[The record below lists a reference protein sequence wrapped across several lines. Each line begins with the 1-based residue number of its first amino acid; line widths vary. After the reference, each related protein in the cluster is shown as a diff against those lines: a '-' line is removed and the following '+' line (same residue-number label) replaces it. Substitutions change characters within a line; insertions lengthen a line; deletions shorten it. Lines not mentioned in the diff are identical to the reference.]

1 MLFFAQYI
9 ETFIFQ
15 KSLSI
20 LNASFLLT
28 IIVATEKESD
38 KLNGIKNK
46 KIVAFILILVLTIS
60 VIPVNAQSNE
70 SKKVILGGTPFG
82 LKIFTNGV
90 IIIEIDDNN
99 SPAKKAGLKIND
111 IITQANDI
119 TISNNEQLKRI
130 IENSDGEPIKLTLTR
145 DERVITKSITPVLDN
160 NMNYVA
166 GMWIRDSTAGIGTVT
181 YFDYNNHTFG
191 GLGHGICDKD
201 TKLLMPLKNGEIMS
215 ATISNCTKASDGVVG
230 GLNGYFDSSKLGTI
244 TANDDFG
251 IYGTYETTTNSNII
265 EVAQDREIC
274 IGKASIISTIDS
286 SGPKEYEV
294 EITNVN
300 VTKNSGQNLIIKV
313 TDEELLE
320 KTGGIIQGMS
330 GSPII
335 QNNKL
340 VGAVTHVF
348 INTPEKGYGI
358 SINNMLRQNT

>member
-1 MLFFAQYI
+1 M
-9 ETFIFQ
+9 
-15 KSLSI
+15 
-20 LNASFLLT
+20 
-28 IIVATEKESD
+28 ATEKESD
-38 KLNGIKNK
+38 KLNSTKK
-46 KIVAFILILVLTIS
+46 SKIVAFILILVLTVS
-60 VIPVNAQSNE
+60 VIPANAQSNE
-70 SKKVILGGTPFG
+70 AKKVILGGTPFG

-99 SPAKKAGLKIND
+99 SPAKKAGLKVND
-111 IITQANDI
+111 IITKANDT
-119 TISNNEQLKRI
+119 TISNNEQLKEI
-130 IENSDGEPIKLTLTR
+130 IENSDGEPINLTLTR
-145 DERVITKSITPVLDN
+145 DERVMTKSITPVLDN

-191 GLGHGICDKD
+191 ALGHGICDKD
-201 TKLLMPLKNGEIMS
+201 TKMLMPLKNGEIMT
-215 ATISNCTKASDGVVG
+215 ATISNFTKGTDGNIG
-230 GLNGYFDSSKLGTI
+230 GLNGYFDSSKFGTI
-244 TANDDFG
+244 TANNDFG
-251 IYGTYETTTNSNII
+251 IYGTYETTTNSKII
-265 EVAQDREIC
+265 DVANDEEIC
-274 IGKASIISTIDS
+274 IGKASIISTI
-286 SGPKEYEV
+286 SGTEPKEYDV

-313 TDEELLE
+313 TDQELLN

-358 SINNMLRQNT
+358 SINNMLSQNT

>member
-1 MLFFAQYI
+1 M
-9 ETFIFQ
+9 
-15 KSLSI
+15 
-20 LNASFLLT
+20 
-28 IIVATEKESD
+28 
-38 KLNGIKNK
+38 NGIKNK

-60 VIPVNAQSNE
+60 VIPTNAQSNY

-99 SPAKKAGLKIND
+99 SPAKKAGLKTND
-111 IITQANDI
+111 IITKANDT
-119 TISNNEQLKRI
+119 TISNNEQLKEI
-130 IENSDGEPIKLTLTR
+130 IENSDGEPISLTLTR

-166 GMWIRDSTAGIGTVT
+166 GMWIRDSTAGIGTIT
-181 YFDYNNHTFG
+181 YFDNSNHTFG
-191 GLGHGICDKD
+191 ALGHGICDKD
-201 TKLLMPLKNGEIMS
+201 TKMLMPLKNGEIMS
-215 ATISNCTKASDGVVG
+215 ATISNCTKATDATIG

-244 TANDDFG
+244 TANNDFG
-251 IYGTYETTTNSNII
+251 IYGTYETTTNSKII
-265 EVAQDREIC
+265 EVADDNEIQT
-274 IGKASIISTIDS
+274 GKATIISTIDS
-286 SGPKEYEV
+286 NGPKEYEV
-294 EITNVN
+294 EITNKN
-300 VTKNSGQNLIIKV
+300 LTTNSGQNLIIKV
-313 TDEELLE
+313 TDEKLLE

-358 SINNMLRQNT
+358 SINNMLRQNTQ